1 VVKMKRNGKLERL
14 HPPRRPWQSLDTR
27 KTPEYYQVM
36 SIWNK
41 ILLGFVFVA
50 AVAFFYMAMRT
61 LKTHQY
67 WRALAL
73 GHQQKIKELRE
84 ENSSLISADP
94 KQGED
99 GQMGIVRLRLELN
112 KLLIDRGRVWYNCS
126 PEQIDPATGGVRVK
140 TDLPDPH
147 RIGVNTNLYVFDET
161 DLQDGGRYLGEFEVT
176 DVAQQQV
183 ALEPAMK
190 VPPEELKRLAA
201 SKGPWTLYEIM
212 PLDARSVFAHLSEE
226 EKKAL
231 LPDETQEE
239 YLKDGEPAEPDDP
252 EDRVVEVKDKDGN
265 VVERKYVRM
274 LRDYEV
280 LFKEYHLQR
289 SILVDLFEATKRDKQ
304 YVDNAYADAL
314 SHQQFRE
321 DEVRKLK
328 VEVATHSR
336 ERDAVAALLATIQ
349 PRAQKMKE
357 AVDLLIAANRATAA
371 KIAKIQ
377 LEAARRIDARTQT
390 MVRSAGTAN

>member
-1 VVKMKRNGKLERL
+1 
-14 HPPRRPWQSLDTR
+14 
-27 KTPEYYQVM
+27 M
-36 SIWNK
+36 SVWNK

-50 AVAFFYMAMRT
+50 TVAFFYMAMRT

-67 WRALAL
+67 WRELA
-73 GHQQKIKELRE
+73 GEHQQKIKELRE
-84 ENSSLISADP
+84 ENDRLISADP

-126 PEQIDPATGGVRVK
+126 PEQIDPATGGARVK

-147 RIGVNTNLYVFDET
+147 RIGVNTILYVFDET

-176 DVAQQQV
+176 DVAQRQV
-183 ALEPAMK
+183 ALEPAMTFA
-190 VPPEELKRLAA
+190 PEELKRLAA

-212 PLDARSVFAHLSEE
+212 PIDTRSVFAHLSEE
-226 EKKAL
+226 EKRAL
-231 LPDETQEE
+231 LPDLTEEE
-239 YLKDGEPAEPDDP
+239 YIKDGKPAEPDDP

-280 LFKEYHLQR
+280 LFKAYHLQR
-289 SILVDLFEATKRDKQ
+289 SILVDLFEASKRDKQ

-314 SHQQFRE
+314 KHQQFRE

-328 VEVATHSR
+328 IEVAKYR
-336 ERDAVAALLATIQ
+336 RQRDAVAALLAIIQ
-349 PRAQKMKE
+349 PRAEKMKE
-357 AVDLLIAANRATAA
+357 VVDLLIAANRATAA

-377 LEAARRIDARTQT
+377 LEAARRIDART
-390 MVRSAGTAN
+390 RSMAQSAAAAN